1 MVSNEFYRLKVLVF
15 LGTVLFLFNPTSA
28 LGQLEG
34 YDRRR
39 REVKDSL
46 IAALPKVTDYH
57 REVQMLY
64 NIIDISSD
72 YGGLSSNHDYCYAC
86 QRLFDLAVAHGDDH
100 LELDAMTYLCS
111 ACPDSIDSYIRIA
124 SSLPPTNDRKG
135 TVAFLKY
142 TNTINIFVY
151 KSDSAA
157 NSVLV
162 NMISEYR
169 NSDGED
175 IFKRL
180 ELLSGLCA
188 IMNYV
193 TTDNLYIE
201 YLKQLGDLI
210 ESLPED
216 GKSYF
221 PNAYYVL
228 MANAYS
234 RKGMYRES
242 YEADRKLLKF
252 LDELESRHKSEGR
265 IYNSMET
272 YRYVSYRRML
282 LCVDVISRKTFDSIY
297 HALEICSRKMPAINS
312 DFNSPTSLVK
322 LRYLMGC
329 KRYAEA
335 VPILDAA
342 LSKAPHVFWY
352 NEALNDRIIAGE
364 ALNKDDPELSEYAV
378 LYINYLKKQQAADIS
393 NKTKELQ
400 IIYDVNNLERQVSDL
415 QIAKDKATI
424 RQGRIIIFIGLAAL
438 LILVAL
444 LLYVFHSREML
455 ADSNKKLEE
464 QRKKADLANRM
475 KTMFVENMN
484 HEIRTPLN
492 AVVGFSEI
500 IVNDNGTMPDD
511 ERDTYFN
518 LIRENSDMLLTMVSD
533 LLDISEMEAGEMKFK
548 LSQCSLNEI
557 CASAAATYKSR
568 VSNKVRLTFTPH
580 EDDLV
585 ITSDKQRISQVIR
598 NYISNAVKNT
608 ERGSIVVDY
617 SDAPQARTV
626 TLSVTDTGCGV
637 PPDKAEDIFKRFE
650 KLDNFKEGAGIGLNI
665 CKMIAD
671 GLHAQAK
678 LDTSYTGGARFLFI
692 LPY

>member
-1 MVSNEFYRLKVLVF
+1 MERNHFFRSMALPF
-15 LGTVLFLFNPTSA
+15 LAAVLFLSNPVPVR
-28 LGQLEG
+28 GQAAG
-34 YDRRR
+34 YFSRRR
-39 REVKDSL
+39 AIKDSL
-46 IAALPKVTDYH
+46 ITALPKVKDYD
-57 REVQMLY
+57 RKVKMLY
-64 NIIDISSD
+64 NVIDLSSD
-72 YGGLSSNHDYCYAC
+72 DGALASNRDYYMAC
-86 QRLFDLAVAHGDDH
+86 KQLCDIAAAHGDAH
-100 LELDAMTYLCS
+100 RELDAITYLIS
-111 ACPDSIDSYIRIA
+111 ARPDSIADYIKLA
-124 SSLPPTNDRKG
+124 SSLPSTNEQKG
-135 TVAFLKY
+135 TVAYLKY
-142 TNTINIFVY
+142 TNTSNVFSYKDDSVAYNI
-151 KSDSAA
+151 
-157 NSVLV
+157 LV

-169 NSDGED
+169 QANKED
-175 IFKRL
+175 TYKRL
-180 ELLSGLCA
+180 ELLSGLCN
-188 IMNYV
+188 IMSYV
-193 TTDNLYIE
+193 TTDNLYID

-210 ESLPED
+210 ESLPKD

-234 RKGMYRES
+234 KKGMYRES

-252 LDELESRHKSEGR
+252 LDELESKHRSEGR
-265 IYNSMET
+265 IYASMEAF
-272 YRYVSYRRML
+272 RYVSYRRML
-282 LCVDVISRKTFDSIY
+282 LCTDVISRKTFDSLY
-297 HALEICSRKMPAINS
+297 HALELCSKMTPLMYG

-322 LRYLMGC
+322 LRYYMGC
-329 KRYAEA
+329 KRYADA
-335 VPILDAA
+335 VPILDSA
-342 LSKAPHVFWY
+342 LSRKPKIFWY

-364 ALNKDDPELSEYAV
+364 ALNRDDPELTKYAI
-378 LYINYLKKQQAADIS
+378 LYLNYLKKQQATDIS

-400 IIYDVNNLERQVSDL
+400 IVYDVNNLEKKVSDL
-415 QIAKDKATI
+415 QIEKDKATI
-424 RQGRIIIFIGLAAL
+424 RQSRIIIIIGLVAL

-455 ADSNKKLEE
+455 TEANKKLEE
-464 QRKKADLANRM
+464 ERRKADLANRM

-500 IVNDNGTMPDD
+500 IVNDNGTLPED

-518 LIRENSDMLLTMVSD
+518 LIRSNSDLLLTMVSD

-548 LSQCSLNEI
+548 SSQCSLNEI
-557 CASAAATYKSR
+557 CAAATATYQSR
-568 VSNKVRLTFTPH
+568 VSDKVRLSFTPH
-580 EDDLV
+580 ANDLV

-617 SDAPQARTV
+617 SDAPQTRTV